1 MADRIF
7 PNRYQVDPLDSD
19 LVFQGIDWDT
29 FNQRLAAAESGEDK
43 RVPTELLKALN
54 NAHPGAFDEVANSN
68 DRESGS
74 MYAEEDME
82 DDEMSE
88 DEAMMVDSYKT
99 AKKKKGLDPESGL
112 GKYLAEQKKMK
123 ENKSKNSDEEDHDEE
138 DHDEEDHDEVDSKE
152 DMKRKGPKK
161 NEKVKKAYVFN
172 HPSQL
177 SAEAVEA
184 AEAAGDEHLK
194 SAILAAR
201 HDRRVRLASQ
211 IETRI
216 ASDKDKSIKLAQRK
230 AYREALVQRVAEK
243 MEDDKEASMGKTCD
257 SCGEKYAGKECNCG
271 HASSKEM
278 KEAKAFSSA
287 AKKAFAAK
295 ALAEGFPIEYINA
308 RLGETS
314 APAVDKLSNI
324 KNVLASGLEA
334 NVKVAAASSMIKTA
348 TLSDADYSRLVD
360 YWKNELGYG
369 DQDWIDALFTKKY
382 DKKN

>member
-43 RVPTELLKALN
+43 RVPTELLKSLN
-54 NAHPGAFDEVANSN
+54 NAHPGAFDEEAKSN

-82 DDEMSE
+82 DDMSE

-99 AKKKKGLDPESGL
+99 AKKKKGLDPTKGL
-112 GKYLAEQKKMK
+112 GKWLADKKKKEQG
-123 ENKSKNSDEEDHDEE
+123 ESEDHDDKE
-138 DHDEEDHDEVDSKE
+138 HDEEDHDEVDSKE

-216 ASDKDKSIKLAQRK
+216 ASEKDKSIKLAQRK
-230 AYREALVQRVAEK
+230 AYREALVQSIEAQVAEPIAQRT
-243 MEDDKEASMGKTCD
+243 ASRTKTNNGWTP
-257 SCGEKYAGKECNCG
+257 S
-271 HASSKEM
+271 M
-278 KEAKAFSSA
+278 KS
-287 AKKAFAAK
+287 AFAQK
-295 ALAEGFPIEYINA
+295 ALAEGFPAEYINA

-324 KNVLASGLEA
+324 KNVLASGLDA

>member
-54 NAHPGAFDEVANSN
+54 NAHPGAFDEEAESN

-74 MYAEEDME
+74 MYAEEDM
-82 DDEMSE
+82 DGDEMSE

-112 GKYLAEQKKMK
+112 GKYLAKQRMMK
-123 ENKSKNSDEEDHDEE
+123 EKKSKNSDEEDHDEE

-161 NEKVKKAYVFN
+161 NDKVKKAYVFN

-216 ASDKDKSIKLAQRK
+216 ASDKEKSIKLAQRK
-230 AYREALVQRVAEK
+230 AYREALVQSVEEQVAEPIAQRT
-243 MEDDKEASMGKTCD
+243 ASRTKTNNGWTP
-257 SCGEKYAGKECNCG
+257 S
-271 HASSKEM
+271 M
-278 KEAKAFSSA
+278 KS
-287 AKKAFAAK
+287 AFAQK
-295 ALAEGFPIEYINA
+295 ALAEGFPVEYIQA
-308 RLGETS
+308 RLGEMPVSATDNTS
-314 APAVDKLSNI
+314 EI
-324 KNVLASGLEA
+324 KSVLASDLDL